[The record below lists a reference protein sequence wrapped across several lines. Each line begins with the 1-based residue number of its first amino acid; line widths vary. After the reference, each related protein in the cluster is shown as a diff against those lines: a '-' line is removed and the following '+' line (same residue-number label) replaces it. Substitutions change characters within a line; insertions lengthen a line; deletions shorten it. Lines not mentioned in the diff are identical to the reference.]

1 MDSPA
6 DQTPDRDSPA
16 FDPGILV
23 SAVSSYLLG
32 EMPHLTGPQVAAQA
46 GVPYDVAKERW
57 RALGFPEVSDD
68 EASFTQS
75 DVQALRL
82 TQKLFEYDVVE
93 PDAQTAFVRTTGR
106 TFARLAEW
114 QARAFMRG
122 ALDEPVD
129 GNEEE
134 PTGDTRTD
142 ETISLKYIDEIVP
155 LTEQIQSFV
164 WRRHLVSATSRLL
177 LRESAE
183 TSTTPVAV
191 GFVDIVGYTS
201 RSRRLSPGE
210 LAQLIEDFEA
220 VIDRIITEHHGQV
233 IKTIGDEILFVSDDP
248 VESARMALAMV
259 DQHESDNEFPQ
270 VRVGMAYGHVLSR
283 LGDVYG
289 PVVNVASRLTSIAKR
304 GRIVIDRALA
314 DSLGE
319 QDWLRIRRMRRTSV
333 KGYEHLEPWSLKR
346 PRDQGNDE
354 HGEQRGLRETIEDV
368 VEDTF
373 GQAAGGSSR
382 FTRRGKPDDKPDDDA
397 S

>member
-1 MDSPA
+1 MDSQA
-6 DQTPDRDSPA
+6 DDGSGRDSPA

-46 GVPYDVAKERW
+46 GVPYEVAKERW
-57 RALGFPEVSDD
+57 RALGFPDVSEDEV
-68 EASFTQS
+68 SFTQS
-75 DVQALRL
+75 DVQALRV

-122 ALDEPVD
+122 ALGSDDSGTE
-129 GNEEE
+129 
-134 PTGDTRTD
+134 DTA
-142 ETISLKYIDEIVP
+142 ESMSLKHIDEIVP

-177 LRESAE
+177 LRKSAE
-183 TSTTPVAV
+183 PSATPMAV

-201 RSRRLSPGE
+201 RSRRLSAGD
-210 LAQLIEDFEA
+210 LAQFIEDFEA

-233 IKTIGDEILFVSDDP
+233 IKTIGDEVLFVSDD
-248 VESARMALAMV
+248 ANLAAQMALEMIG
-259 DQHESDNEFPQ
+259 QHELDDDFPQ

-304 GRIVIDRALA
+304 GRIVIDRT
-314 DSLGE
+314 LGE
-319 QDWLRIRRMRRTSV
+319 MLREEDWLRVRRMRRTSV

-346 PRDQGNDE
+346 PRDQGKDSDDE
-354 HGEQRGLRETIEDV
+354 RGGLRDTIEDV
-368 VEDTF
+368 VEETLE
-373 GQAAGGSSR
+373 QAADASSR
-382 FTRRGKPDDKPDDDA
+382 LVRRDKPDDTQ
-397 S
+397 

>member
-1 MDSPA
+1 MDSQA
-6 DQTPDRDSPA
+6 DDGSGRDSPA

-46 GVPYDVAKERW
+46 GVPYEVAKERW
-57 RALGFPEVSDD
+57 RALGFPDVSEDEV
-68 EASFTQS
+68 SFTQS
-75 DVQALRL
+75 DVQALRV

-122 ALDEPVD
+122 ALGSDDSGTE
-129 GNEEE
+129 
-134 PTGDTRTD
+134 DTA
-142 ETISLKYIDEIVP
+142 ESMSLKHIDEIVP

-177 LRESAE
+177 LRKSAE
-183 TSTTPVAV
+183 TSATPMAV

-201 RSRRLSPGE
+201 RSRRLSAGD
-210 LAQLIEDFEA
+210 LAQFIEDFEA

-233 IKTIGDEILFVSDDP
+233 IKTIGDEVLFVSDD
-248 VESARMALAMV
+248 ANLAAQMALEMIG
-259 DQHESDNEFPQ
+259 QHELDDDFPQ

-304 GRIVIDRALA
+304 GRIVIDRT
-314 DSLGE
+314 LGE
-319 QDWLRIRRMRRTSV
+319 MLREEDWLRVRRMRRTSV

-346 PRDQGNDE
+346 PRDQGKDSDDE
-354 HGEQRGLRETIEDV
+354 RGGLRDTIEDV
-368 VEDTF
+368 VEETLE
-373 GQAAGGSSR
+373 QAADASSR
-382 FTRRGKPDDKPDDDA
+382 LVRRDKPDDTQ
-397 S
+397 

>member
-1 MDSPA
+1 MDA
-6 DQTPDRDSPA
+6 DAAPDHDSPA
-16 FDPGILV
+16 FDPGVLV
-23 SAVSSYLLG
+23 SAVASYLLG

-46 GVPYDVAKERW
+46 GVPYEVAKERW
-57 RALGFPEVSDD
+57 RALGFPDVSED

-122 ALDEPVD
+122 TLGESFDGDDE
-129 GNEEE
+129 ET
-134 PTGDTRTD
+134 TGESR
-142 ETISLKYIDEIVP
+142 ETNSLKYIDEIVP

-183 TSTTPVAV
+183 TSATPMAV

-201 RSRRLSPGE
+201 RSRRLPAGD
-210 LAQLIEDFEA
+210 LAQFIEDFEA

-233 IKTIGDEILFVSDDP
+233 IKTIGDEILFVSDDAIQ
-248 VESARMALAMV
+248 SAQMALEMI
-259 DQHESDNEFPQ
+259 DQHELDDEFPQ

-304 GRIVIDRALA
+304 GRILIDRTLA
-314 DSLGE
+314 DTLGDE
-319 QDWLRIRRMRRTSV
+319 DWLRVSRMRRTSV

-346 PRDQGNDE
+346 PRDPSKEHDDQPDE
-354 HGEQRGLRETIEDV
+354 PRGTGLRETIEGV
-368 VEDTF
+368 VEDTL
-373 GQAAGGSSR
+373 GQAAESTSR
-382 FTRRGKPDDKPDDDA
+382 LVRRDKPDDTQ
-397 S
+397 